1 MDENPKSDIPEQSE
15 HDPAEQSPSQ
25 DIPSE
30 GEELRSP
37 SDPNSEPPFRS
48 SHPTGLPEATG
59 GWYGEI
65 DPTSDIE
72 SDENKRLHPTG
83 SPEETGGWFGE
94 DLETFKPKPDP
105 SQATTQQ
112 TPAGPTRPNR
122 APSSS
127 MEETRATR
135 ARDAWIRSQQNQGA
149 QPRPSS
155 GYKPRPEQNQS
166 SGRTPLPQRVSE
178 HDPDATRVTPSAY
191 SSQSPTH
198 QTRTRPTPRH
208 TGQHKLLKQPSQSS
222 KSPPITVRSVL
233 GCLLQLL
240 VGMLFFVIFIGVA
253 MASFTI
259 YQYFSIR
266 SSADFPD
273 VHNLQARA
281 SQFETTRI
289 LDRQGNILYEIIDP
303 NAGRRT
309 YISLDQ
315 MSPYL
320 IAATIATEDKE
331 YYNHPGFDSI
341 AIMRAL
347 WQNYTYQEITSG
359 ASTITQQLARALLLS
374 PTERAERTVQRKARE
389 IVLASEITR
398 LYSKDEILE
407 LYLNE
412 IYYGY
417 MAYGIEAAAETYFD
431 TTADQLS
438 LAQSS
443 FLAGLPQAPSVYDI
457 NANRD
462 ETLRRHLAVL
472 VLMYELN
479 QERGCIEVSNSIQP
493 ICVDANAASQALQDI
508 ETYSFEIR
516 QYTIQYPHWVNFIRN
531 QLETMYDPQ
540 TIYRSGFTVYTTLD
554 PTLQDQAQQ
563 IVKQQIY
570 ALADRH
576 VSGGA
581 LVAIR
586 PLTGEIL
593 AMVGSPD
600 FDNDEAAGQVN
611 MADSPRQ
618 PGSSIKP
625 LTYLAA
631 FENGWTPSTLIWD
644 VPSEFPPSGNPNDSR
659 PPYIPVNYDNRFHG
673 PVTVRSALANSYNIP
688 AVKALQF
695 VGIYDDPA
703 TTQTEGLINFARRMG
718 ITTLERDDYGLAL
731 TLGGGEVT
739 LVEMTSAFAVMAN
752 SGRRVEPV
760 AITRITDF
768 QGNVIFEQ
776 PPITGEQVIRAEH
789 AFLISSILADNEART
804 PMFGS
809 DSVLNLPFV
818 ASSKTGTSNDFRDN
832 WTMGYTTDLAVG
844 VWVGNPDYT
853 PMQNTTGLSGAA
865 PIWADFMQFAVP
877 QLTGG
882 NPTPFIRPAGIVE
895 QIVCFD
901 SGTEPSEWCP
911 SQRVEYFAFDQ
922 LPLSSTYD
930 LWQEILIDSWT
941 GYRSSPA
948 CSEYT
953 TEKFVLNVTDP
964 SAIKWIQENGQGQAW
979 AESKGFQ
986 PPVIFAPER
995 ECQSSDPRPNLQ
1007 ILGLIDRQVI
1017 DTSPL
1022 EIYVMASATQNFRSF
1037 RLEYGIGEDPQEW
1050 IPLTENL
1057 TSPIS
1062 QPERIYDWDL
1072 NELSTDLVS
1081 LRLFMESIND
1091 THAKREVRLNLQV
1104 PTPTPTPTATAT
1116 STDIPTET
1124 PTQTMT
1130 PTITETGTATPTPSI
1145 TPTATPTTP

>member
-1 MDENPKSDIPEQSE
+1 MDENPTSDTPERPE
-15 HDPAEQSPSQ
+15 DDPKKQSPAPDHS
-25 DIPSE
+25 SE
-30 GEELRSP
+30 EDELLSP
-37 SDPNSEPPFRS
+37 TESIDEPPQRS
-48 SHPTGLPEATG
+48 LHPTGLPEATG
-59 GWYGEI
+59 GWYADMERPSTI
-65 DPTSDIE
+65 RS
-72 SDENKRLHPTG
+72 SENKRLHPTG
-83 SPEETGGWFGE
+83 SPESTGGWFGE
-94 DLETFKPKPDP
+94 DLEPSKSDP
-105 SQATTQQ
+105 SQAATQP
-112 TPAGPTRPNR
+112 TPTEPTHPTRS
-122 APSSS
+122 PSSNT
-127 MEETRATR
+127 EETRATR
-135 ARDAWIRSQQNQGA
+135 ARDAWIRSQQNQST
-149 QPRPSS
+149 QQSS
-155 GYKPRPEQNQS
+155 RSEYKPRPDPSQRS
-166 SGRTPLPQRVSE
+166 SHTSIPRHVSE
-178 HDPDATRVTPSAY
+178 HDADATRVTPSAY

-198 QTRTRPTPRH
+198 QTRTRPTPH
-208 TGQHKLLKQPSQSS
+208 QAGQQKLPKQPSQKGKKTPVSA
-222 KSPPITVRSVL
+222 RSVL

-240 VGMLFFVIFIGVA
+240 VGALFFVIFIGVA

-266 SSADFPD
+266 SRADFPD
-273 VHNLQARA
+273 VHNLQERA

-289 LDRQGNILYEIIDP
+289 LDRQGNTLYEIIDP

-309 YISLDQ
+309 YIPLDQ

-331 YYNHPGFDSI
+331 FYNHPGFDAI

-493 ICVDANAASQALQDI
+493 VCVDANAASQALQDI
-508 ETYSFEIR
+508 ETYPFEIR
-516 QYTIQYPHWVNFIRN
+516 QYTIQYPHWVNFVRN

-570 ALADRH
+570 TLADRH

-600 FDNDEAAGQVN
+600 FDNDEASGQVN

-631 FENGWTPSTLIWD
+631 FEKGWTPSTLIWD

-659 PPYIPVNYDNRFHG
+659 PPYKPVNYDDKFHG

-703 TTQTEGLINFARRMG
+703 TPQTEGLISFARRMG
-718 ITTLERDDYGLAL
+718 ITTLERDDYGLSL

-739 LVEMTSAFAVMAN
+739 LVEMTTAFAIMAN
-752 SGRRVEPV
+752 SGRPVEPV

-768 QGNVIFEQ
+768 QGNIIFEQ
-776 PPITGEQVIRAEH
+776 PPISGEQVIRAEH

-804 PMFGS
+804 PMFGNN
-809 DSVLNLPFV
+809 SVLNLPFV
-818 ASSKTGTSNDFRDN
+818 AAAKTGTSNDFRDN
-832 WTMGYTTDLAVG
+832 WTMGYTPDIAVG

-865 PIWADFMQFAVP
+865 PIWADFMRFAA
-877 QLTGG
+877 QDLTGG
-882 NPTPFIRPAGIVE
+882 TPTPFIRPAGIVE
-895 QIVCFD
+895 QIICYD

-911 SQRVEYFAFDQ
+911 SQRVEYFAYDQ
-922 LPLSSTYD
+922 MPLSNSYD
-930 LWQEILIDSWT
+930 FWQEALIDSWT

-953 TEKFVLNVTDP
+953 TEMFVLNVTDP
-964 SAIKWIQENGQGQAW
+964 TAIKWITENGQGQAW

-986 PPVIFAPER
+986 PPVIFAPEQ
-995 ECQSSDPRPNLQ
+995 ECQSNDPRPNLQ
-1007 ILGLIDRQVI
+1007 LLGLIDRQVI
-1017 DTSPL
+1017 VTSPL
-1022 EIYVMASATQNFRSF
+1022 EIYAMASATQNFRSF
-1037 RLEYGIGEDPQEW
+1037 RLEYGIGDDPQEW
-1050 IPLTENL
+1050 IPLTENI
-1057 TSPIS
+1057 TSPVS
-1062 QPERIYDWDL
+1062 QPERIYTWNL
-1072 NELSTDLVS
+1072 NELSTDLVT
-1081 LRLFMESIND
+1081 LRIYMESINN
-1091 THAKREVRLNLQV
+1091 TFAKREIHLNLQV
-1104 PTPTPTPTATAT
+1104 PTPTPTPTVTAT
-1116 STDIPTET
+1116 PTDIPTET
-1124 PTQTMT
+1124 PTPTMT
-1130 PTITETGTATPTPSI
+1130 PTITVTPTLGPTDTPTMTPTVTATTS
-1145 TPTATPTTP
+1145 